1 VDLADLHFV
10 RPWWLL
16 AVVPV
21 LLLALAWARR
31 RAADSQWESSIAPAL
46 LNVLLEPGRQ
56 NPSRRLPWMVAAA
69 LSLAAIGLA
78 GPSWERL
85 PQPVEQKTDA
95 LVIVL
100 DLSLSMLAED
110 VAPSRLVRARQKVVD
125 VLRLRK
131 EGMTALVAYAG
142 SAHTVVPLTD
152 DTRTIE
158 NLLPALAPEMMPV
171 LGSNVAGALDQAL
184 ALFENASVRQGRI
197 LLVTDGIDRT
207 SDATERR
214 SVRFPIS
221 ILGVG
226 TPGGGMIPLN
236 LGNQRDQVLR
246 TQAGDPVIA
255 RLDEQQLQGIAE
267 ITHGRYRTLSL
278 GDDDIQHL
286 LATRLPGEE
295 ETIEVERDFDLWA
308 DMGFWVC
315 VLLIPVVLAGFRRG
329 VLVLVPVFVA
339 PLLLA
344 LAPAPAAAGVWDDL
358 WQRKDQQAFRALREG
373 EPEIAAALFGRSD
386 WRAAALYRSGEYP
399 AAAENYRR
407 DASITGRY
415 NLGNALARQGEFE
428 QAIAAYAEVLAAD
441 PDHDDAAFNKA
452 LLEKMLE
459 EQQSAEQSN
468 DEQQQSRDGQPEDSS
483 QPQSGSD
490 ADPSDAG
497 DPSEQSPDDASE
509 PPQSSEGEPSP
520 SQQSR
525 EGQQDRDELAS
536 RDEQQDAL
544 EQWLRRV
551 PDDPGGLLRRKFEYE
566 TKQRLR
572 RGEYGSRET
581 EKIW

>member
-31 RAADSQWESSIAPAL
+31 RAADSHWESSIAPAL

-158 NLLPALAPEMMPV
+158 NLLPALAPDMMPV

-197 LLVTDGIDRT
+197 LLVTDGIDRI

-214 SVRFPIS
+214 STRFPIS

-226 TPGGGMIPLN
+226 TSAGGMIPLN

-246 TQAGDPVIA
+246 TQAGEPVVA
-255 RLDEQQLQGIAE
+255 RLDEQQLQSIAAV
-267 ITHGRYRTLSL
+267 THGRYRTLSL
-278 GDDDIQHL
+278 GDDDIQYL
-286 LATRLPGEE
+286 LATRLPGDE
-295 ETIEVERDFDLWA
+295 ETVEVERDFDLWA

-329 VLVLVPVFVA
+329 VLVLVPVLVL

-344 LAPAPAAAGVWDDL
+344 LAPAPAAASLWDDL
-358 WQRKDQQAFRALREG
+358 WQRKDQQAFKALREG
-373 EPEIAAALFGRSD
+373 EPEVAAALFGRAD

-399 AAAENYRR
+399 AAADSYRR
-407 DASITGRY
+407 DPSTTGRY
-415 NLGNALARQGEFE
+415 NLGNALARQGELE
-428 QAIAAYAEVLAAD
+428 QAIAAYADVLAAA

-452 LLEKMLE
+452 LLERMLE

-468 DEQQQSRDGQPEDSS
+468 DERQQSRDGQPEDSS
-483 QPQSGSD
+483 APQGGSD
-490 ADPSDAG
+490 ADPSDSG
-497 DPSEQSPDDASE
+497 DPSEQSPDEASE
-509 PPQSSEGEPSP
+509 PPQPSAGEPSP
-520 SQQSR
+520 SQQGHD
-525 EGQQDRDELAS
+525 GQQERDELAS

-572 RGEYGSRET
+572 RGDYGSRET